1 MSRMVAKIAE
11 ASNILTKRLGRAP
24 TCDEIAKM
32 LNVNISIV
40 RLVSE
45 RSRPLVSLDRAVSD
59 QGHMTF
65 QVLFLNFIPN
75 IN

>member
-1 MSRMVAKIAE
+1 MVAKIVE

-32 LNVNISIV
+32 LNVNISTV